1 MVGAFASGDPPCHRM
16 SALTGTA
23 WHVLQGSPEERREAA
38 KVNKAAMM
46 DTAQK
51 VPGVSRDEADRA
63 TGKAA

>member
-1 MVGAFASGDPPCHRM
+1 M
-16 SALTGTA
+16 
-23 WHVLQGSPEERREAA
+23 LQGSPEERREAA

-51 VPGVSRDEADRA
+51 VPGVSRDEADKA